1 MPKTKNKAL
10 ELFAETSSNQ
20 NTSLF
25 DENQTA
31 PKRMG
36 RPPKSENK
44 KYSRRIT
51 IPLTEDQYRIIEQ
64 RRGSGRYDEIEGAKF
79 VRDWL
84 LGTGC
89 FNKRTIKKY
98 PHENI
103 PRNEPIE

>member
-1 MPKTKNKAL
+1 MPKAKNKAL

-44 KYSRRIT
+44 KYYS
-51 IPLTEDQYRIIEQ
+51 
-64 RRGSGRYDEIEGAKF
+64 KH
-79 VRDWL
+79 
-84 LGTGC
+84 
-89 FNKRTIKKY
+89 K
-98 PHENI
+98 
-103 PRNEPIE
+103 

>member
-44 KYSRRIT
+44 KYYEFS
-51 IPLTEDQYRIIEQ
+51 PVHVYRYY
-64 RRGSGRYDEIEGAKF
+64 SYFA
-79 VRDWL
+79 
-84 LGTGC
+84 
-89 FNKRTIKKY
+89 
-98 PHENI
+98 
-103 PRNEPIE
+103 EPEPVK